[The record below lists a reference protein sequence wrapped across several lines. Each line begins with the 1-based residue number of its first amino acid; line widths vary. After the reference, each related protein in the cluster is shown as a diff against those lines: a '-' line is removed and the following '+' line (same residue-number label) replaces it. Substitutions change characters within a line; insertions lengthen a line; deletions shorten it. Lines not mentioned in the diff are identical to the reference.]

1 MKWFCEIYRNVWAHT
16 FKSPVLSYPDQRRR
30 RYDLYFWWD
39 QEKFLVLTPE
49 EWVRQHLVQFL
60 IREKN
65 YPRSLIQ
72 IEGGLKLNSLQKR
85 SDILIYNN
93 SGNKIVLV
101 ECKAPSVKISQ
112 DTFDQIAR
120 YNFIHRVQWLLVSNG
135 LQHFC
140 CEIDFKRKL
149 PLCWRVAAVCLTI
162 WIIFQFLIKRNS

>member
-1 MKWFCEIYRNVWAHT
+1 VKFTEMFEPIPLNL
-16 FKSPVLSYPDQRRR
+16 PSYPIRIKEEGDTTYIFDEIRK
-30 RYDLYFWWD
+30 
-39 QEKFLVLTPE
+39 KFLVLTPE
-49 EWVRQHLVQFL
+49 EWVRQHVVQFL
-60 IREKN
+60 VREKN

-72 IEGGLKLNSLQKR
+72 LEGGLKLNSLQKR

-140 CEIDFKRKL
+140 CEIDFKKESYRFVEEL
-149 PLCWRVAAVCLTI
+149 PQYA
-162 WIIFQFLIKRNS
+162 